1 MVFMVKEEKNF
12 SMNVECE
19 KGGVGSGAG
28 GGRIEMILPSC
39 SETDSAKGGKEEEIS
54 HRNRSSST

>member
-54 HRNRSSST
+54 RPK